1 MPLLPPK
8 QDTLARIPAVD
19 CHPRNLDAL
28 DLEHAHFVPLG
39 DLRHS
44 ILSSYAFKVKNDMY
58 LLWLRVAA
66 ILYASA
72 GVAVFPAVL
81 YKQDRW
87 RRWCVHLG
95 GMAWFF
101 HFVSAVEMLVQ
112 AHHWLPVSAREVQS
126 LLGLAIVSVFF
137 LVWWIYDAISLGL
150 FALPVTFFMV
160 LIPALGPDRYT
171 FPSQGVRLNWLVA
184 HIAALLLAY
193 VALGFSL
200 LASILYLAQERR
212 LKAKPKAQI
221 PAGEN
226 SRWAPLDWL
235 PPLNT
240 LERISEATL
249 EFGFPC
255 MTVGLVIG
263 IFLAQETSLGAAYFL
278 DPKIIAAF
286 VSWAIYV
293 LLLLLRRSAGLRGR
307 KAAYLSGAVFAVM
320 VVVWSANLFS
330 HVHRFGAQ

>member
-1 MPLLPPK
+1 
-8 QDTLARIPAVD
+8 
-19 CHPRNLDAL
+19 
-28 DLEHAHFVPLG
+28 
-39 DLRHS
+39 
-44 ILSSYAFKVKNDMY
+44 MY

-72 GVAVFPAVL
+72 SVAVFPAVL
-81 YKQDRW
+81 YKVDRW

-101 HFVSAVEMLVQ
+101 HFVSVVEMLVQ
-112 AHHWLPVSAREVQS
+112 ARHLVPVGFREVQS
-126 LLGLAIVSVFF
+126 LLGLAMVSVFF
-137 LVWWIYDAISLGL
+137 LVWWLYEAISLGL
-150 FALPVTFFMV
+150 FVLPIAFFLV
-160 LIPALGPDRYT
+160 LVPALGPDHYT
-171 FPSQGVRLNWLVA
+171 FPSQGVRVSWLIA
-184 HIAALLLAY
+184 HITALLLAY

-200 LASILYLAQERR
+200 LASVLYLVQERR
-212 LKAKPKAQI
+212 LKAKPKARFLTS
-221 PAGEN
+221 ED
-226 SRWAPLDWL
+226 SWWAPFDWL
-235 PPLNT
+235 PPLDT
-240 LERISEATL
+240 LVRLSEAML

-263 IFLAQETSLGAAYFL
+263 AVLAQDTYGATYFL

-293 LLLLLRRSAGLRGR
+293 LLLLVRRAAGLRGR

-320 VVVWSANLFS
+320 VVVWTANLFS